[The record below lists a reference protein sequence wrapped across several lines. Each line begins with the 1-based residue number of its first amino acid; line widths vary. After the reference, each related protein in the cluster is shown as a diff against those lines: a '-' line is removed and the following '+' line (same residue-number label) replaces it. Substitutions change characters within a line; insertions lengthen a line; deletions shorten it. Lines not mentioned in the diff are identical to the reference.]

1 MPTWN
6 SAAAFEREVARFQA
20 ELDSEVKRTA
30 TREMAEHGQRIAERE
45 ASHDLGGD
53 PMMSGWPQ
61 ARLDTKIKPIRD
73 GAVLMPD
80 GPLAAA
86 GWTTVSIGRNVGETG
101 AFLGPGALRGGGAVR
116 RRKDGTVA
124 KQRGR
129 KAKRW
134 NGITRGKGT
143 ASRAVEQMER
153 EAEPIAERHVR
164 KALVKRFDVS

>member
-20 ELDSEVKRTA
+20 ELDREVKREA
-30 TREMAEHGQRIAERE
+30 TREMAERGQRIAERE

-53 PMMSGWPQ
+53 PKFSGWAPT
-61 ARLDTKIKPIRD
+61 LDTQIKSIRD
-73 GAVLMPD
+73 GAILMPTRSSA
-80 GPLAAA
+80 GP
-86 GWTTVSIGRNVGETG
+86 WTVAEFGRNVGETG
-101 AFLGPGALRGGGAVR
+101 LFLGPGAMRGGGAVR

-124 KQRGR
+124 RQRGR

-143 ASRAVEQMER
+143 ASRAVDQMER

-164 KALVKRFDVS
+164 RALVKRFDVS